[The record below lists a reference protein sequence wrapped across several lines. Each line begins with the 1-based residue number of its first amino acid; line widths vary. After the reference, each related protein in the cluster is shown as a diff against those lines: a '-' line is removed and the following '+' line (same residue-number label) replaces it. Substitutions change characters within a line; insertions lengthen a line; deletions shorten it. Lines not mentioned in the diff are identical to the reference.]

1 LNLHPRGKEDEKITA
16 YSSTVV
22 RETLGK
28 TVVLKKIT
36 FDRAIKR
43 QQTVFFQH
51 TIPIRQRKIKALRY
65 ILNESGEAEGGQEV
79 ELNISVDREYVN
91 IELENRTVVYSL
103 KTADVASLFF

>member
-1 LNLHPRGKEDEKITA
+1 MNPHPRRKEDEKIIA
-16 YSSTVV
+16 YSSTMI
-22 RETLGK
+22 RKTLGK

-36 FDRAIKR
+36 VDRAIKG

-65 ILNESGEAEGGQEV
+65 TLNESGEAEGEQEV
-79 ELNISVDREYVN
+79 ELNISVDREHVN

-103 KTADVASLFF
+103 KTADIIRLL

>member
-1 LNLHPRGKEDEKITA
+1 LNPHPRRKEDEKIIA
-16 YSSTVV
+16 YSSTMI
-22 RETLGK
+22 RKTLGK

-36 FDRAIKR
+36 VDRAIKG

-65 ILNESGEAEGGQEV
+65 TLNESGEAEGEQEV
-79 ELNISVDREYVN
+79 ELNISVDREHVN

-103 KTADVASLFF
+103 KTADIIRLL